1 MPEVVRGSRPSLQ
14 VDSPQQSDRRV
25 GFAADVVNTRSH
37 ESGPASP
44 SIGIGRRST
53 DKTRRLSRDH
63 SRDKDDDAAAY
74 YDSRA
79 ATKREFKRR
88 ASTLQEYY
96 QEHPEYLP
104 QLPFTLRRGWKRWK
118 LGFTI
123 VLMVADACIVPIA
136 LYYAMAFGGNVAG
149 WIIFAVI
156 ATIWGG
162 PTYVEFAVRS
172 WRLIKKEDF
181 YRPLG
186 QSSRWKFD
194 ITHYVFI
201 LTIAAVTALLVVGSA
216 PHYVFLRVLSMPG
229 PAILYTLCGPLL
241 MQTTYHLA
249 GWKAPF
255 RLSSTAKGEKVNPG
269 AYYFLEDVVAVT
281 GGAGRPFREAL
292 ASRYDAS
299 PKFRKML
306 LDQSLFWSIP
316 GLLVAIACTVVV
328 VISSIPEPV
337 SYGLGKYIRNLFR
350 FNTNISQDGA
360 YLLYGLGS
368 GLLSACPGFEET
380 CTVSVRCGSWTLVT
394 KFDDTRATFYLDIME
409 HCQEPEHIANCMTSA
424 GGMSSIV
431 LIPCNLV
438 LYETCRPC
446 GHWFVQQIHRL
457 LSRRS
462 RIANGM

>member
-14 VDSPQQSDRRV
+14 VDSPQQSDRHV
-25 GFAADVVNTRSH
+25 GFAADVVHSRSH

-44 SIGIGRRST
+44 TVGIGRASTEPIRGVGRKSTERS
-53 DKTRRLSRDH
+53 RRLSRSH
-63 SRDKDDDAAAY
+63 SRHDDDPDAAAY

-96 QEHPEYLP
+96 KEHPEFLP
-104 QLPFTLRRGWKRWK
+104 QLPFTLRRGFKRWK

-123 VLMVADACIVPIA
+123 MLMVADACIVPIA
-136 LYYAMAFGGNVAG
+136 LYYAMAFGGNVQG
-149 WIIFAVI
+149 WIIFAVV

-162 PTYVEFAVRS
+162 PTYLEFAVRS

-186 QSSRWKFD
+186 QTSRWKFD

-241 MQTTYHLA
+241 LQTTYHLA

-255 RLSSTAKGEKVNPG
+255 RLSSTAKGEKVHPG

-292 ASRYDAS
+292 AARYDAS
-299 PKFRKML
+299 PKFQKML
-306 LDQSLFWSIP
+306 LQQSLFWSIP
-316 GLLVAIACTVVV
+316 GFLVAIATTVVV
-328 VISSIPEPV
+328 VINQVPEPV
-337 SYGLGKYIRNLFR
+337 SYGLGKYILHVFSCPILTILQDGECLLSGLESGLPLVCPGYGDRCIMSAYRGRKIRDAR
-350 FNTNISQDGA
+350 FND
-360 YLLYGLGS
+360 LK
-368 GLLSACPGFEET
+368 
-380 CTVSVRCGSWTLVT
+380 SV
-394 KFDDTRATFYLDIME
+394 
-409 HCQEPEHIANCMTSA
+409 H
-424 GGMSSIV
+424 
-431 LIPCNLV
+431 
-438 LYETCRPC
+438 
-446 GHWFVQQIHRL
+446 
-457 LSRRS
+457 
-462 RIANGM
+462 

>member
-14 VDSPQQSDRRV
+14 VDSPQQSNRHV
-25 GFAADVVNTRSH
+25 GFAADVVDSPSNEFS
-37 ESGPASP
+37 PASP
-44 SIGIGRRST
+44 TIGIRRKST
-53 DKTRRLSRDH
+53 DKSRRLSKEH
-63 SRDKDDDAAAY
+63 SREDDGAAAY

-88 ASTLQEYY
+88 ASTLQDYY
-96 QEHPEYLP
+96 KEHPDFLP

-136 LYYAMAFGGNVAG
+136 LYYAMAFGGHIAG
-149 WIIFAVI
+149 WIIFAVV

-172 WRLIKKEDF
+172 WRLMKKEDF

-186 QSSRWKFD
+186 QTHRFHFD

-201 LTIAAVTALLVVGSA
+201 LTIAAVTALLVIGSA
-216 PHYVFLRVLSMPG
+216 PHYVFLRVLSMPA

-241 MQTTYHLA
+241 VQTVYHLA

-255 RLSSTAKGEKVNPG
+255 RLSSTAKGGKVNPG
-269 AYYFLEDVVAVT
+269 AYYFLEDIVAVT

-292 ASRYDAS
+292 AARYDAS

-316 GLLVAIACTVVV
+316 GFIVAIACTVLV
-328 VISSIPEPV
+328 VISEIPEPV
-337 SYGLGKYIRNLFR
+337 SYGLGEFSTGFI
-350 FNTNISQDGA
+350 TN
-360 YLLYGLGS
+360 Y
-368 GLLSACPGFEET
+368 
-380 CTVSVRCGSWTLVT
+380 
-394 KFDDTRATFYLDIME
+394 
-409 HCQEPEHIANCMTSA
+409 AN
-424 GGMSSIV
+424 I
-431 LIPCNLV
+431 
-438 LYETCRPC
+438 
-446 GHWFVQQIHRL
+446 
-457 LSRRS
+457 
-462 RIANGM
+462 

>member
-14 VDSPQQSDRRV
+14 IDSPPQSNRHV
-25 GFAADVVNTRSH
+25 GFAAGVVDSPSN
-37 ESGPASP
+37 ENGPASP
-44 SIGIGRRST
+44 TVGISRKST
-53 DKTRRLSRDH
+53 DKSRRLSKER
-63 SRDKDDDAAAY
+63 SREDDGAAAY

-88 ASTLQEYY
+88 ASTLQDYY
-96 QEHPEYLP
+96 KEHPDFLP
-104 QLPFTLRRGWKRWK
+104 QLPFTMKRGWPRWK

-123 VLMVADACIVPIA
+123 ILMVADACIVPII
-136 LYYAMAFGGNVAG
+136 LYYAMAFGGNVQG

-162 PTYVEFAVRS
+162 PTYIEFAVRS

-186 QSSRWKFD
+186 QSQRFRFD

-216 PHYVFLRVLSMPG
+216 PHIVFLRVLSMPA

-241 MQTTYHLA
+241 LQTIYHLA

-255 RLSSTAKGEKVNPG
+255 RLSSTPKGEKVNPG

-292 ASRYDAS
+292 AARYEAS

-316 GLLVAIACTVVV
+316 GILVAIACTVVV
-328 VISSIPEPV
+328 CLNQVPEPV
-337 SYGLGKYIRNLFR
+337 SYGLGEYFCKLLKFCA
-350 FNTNISQDGA
+350 NILNRMG
-360 YLLYGLGS
+360 
-368 GLLSACPGFEET
+368 
-380 CTVSVRCGSWTLVT
+380 CTVCLGGHLGRDQC
-394 KFDDTRATFYLDIME
+394 ALD
-409 HCQEPEHIANCMTSA
+409 
-424 GGMSSIV
+424 SIV
-431 LIPCNLV
+431 HAQRARCV
-438 LYETCRPC
+438 GVGY
-446 GHWFVQQIHRL
+446 WQQAIMIL
-457 LSRRS
+457 GEAWS
-462 RIANGM
+462 RIQNITI